1 MPCARQEVHK
11 QGKGNGQQ
19 MASRDAEQLRIND
32 MGMTGHACASLLLV
46 ALTLMVWDFQMHEVS
61 FELACRCNGMP

>member
-1 MPCARQEVHK
+1 MPCGMHEVHK

-19 MASRDAEQLRIND
+19 MASRDAEQLGIND

-46 ALTLMVWDFQMHEVS
+46 ALDSQGLG
-61 FELACRCNGMP
+61 LGNA